1 MHNSQK
7 VPMTPKYTCNDV
19 MDIFEA
25 QATCKVEAGSVY

>member
-1 MHNSQK
+1 MHNNQE

-25 QATCKVEAGSVY
+25 QAVEAGSVY